1 MLFYWHKEA
10 FCKKAL
16 KNRKKCNNFKKNMAQ
31 KPLILAVE
39 TSGRMGSVAMA
50 VGEHILAETHLSGPM
65 RHSSE
70 VFPAIS
76 SLLNRFSR
84 KPDEIDHIYIS
95 VGPGSFTGLRIAVSI
110 AKIMHLANNV
120 KIAAVDTLDVI
131 AANADDYMRQKKTRL
146 EQIAVILDAKRGQF
160 FIAAF
165 QYVDDEKRTAGDE
178 NWRKIFPDS
187 LMTASQFL
195 DRFADKTKP
204 VWLLGEGLVYYPDT
218 FRAEGI
224 QFLEE
229 SCWTP
234 RAEKVHLL
242 GWKMA
247 CAGQFADPVTLQ
259 PKYLR
264 KPEAKEKC
272 KFRT

>member
-1 MLFYWHKEA
+1 
-10 FCKKAL
+10 
-16 KNRKKCNNFKKNMAQ
+16 MAHE
-31 KPLILAVE
+31 PLVLAVE
-39 TSGRMGSVAMA
+39 TSGRMGSVAIA
-50 VGEHILAETHLSGPM
+50 AGEQMLAETHLSGPM
-65 RHSSE
+65 RHSAE

-76 SLLNRFSR
+76 GLLNRFSR

-131 AANADDYMRQKKTRL
+131 AANADGYIQQGKAHV
-146 EQIAVILDAKRGQF
+146 EQIAVVLDAKRGQF
-160 FIAAF
+160 YIAA
-165 QYVDDEKRTAGDE
+165 YRCAGDE
-178 NWRKIFPDS
+178 QQTASDGYWEKIFPDS

-195 DRFADKTKP
+195 DQFSVKSKP
-204 VWLLGEGLVYYPDT
+204 ICLLGEGLVYYADT

-224 QFLEE
+224 HFLDE

-234 RAEKVHLL
+234 RAEKVHML

-247 CAGQFADPVTLQ
+247 RAGQFADSLTLQ

-264 KPEAKEKC
+264 KPQVTEKR
-272 KFRT
+272 KT

>member
-1 MLFYWHKEA
+1 
-10 FCKKAL
+10 
-16 KNRKKCNNFKKNMAQ
+16 MAQ

-39 TSGRMGSVAMA
+39 TSGRMGSVAIA
-50 VGEHILAETHLSGPM
+50 TGRHLLAETDFSGPM

-70 VFPAIS
+70 VFPAIC
-76 SLLNRFSR
+76 SLLSRFDR
-84 KPDEIDHIYIS
+84 KPKDIEHFYIS
-95 VGPGSFTGLRIAVSI
+95 VGPGSFTGLRIAVSM
-110 AKIMHLANNV
+110 AKIMHLASTV
-120 KIAAVDTLDVI
+120 KIVKVDTFDVI
-131 AANADDYMRQKKTRL
+131 ASNIDDYIGQKKTGI
-146 EQIAVILDAKRGQF
+146 EQIAVVLDAKRGQF
-160 FIAAF
+160 YIAA
-165 QYVDDEKRTAGDE
+165 YRYIGDEQRTAGDE

-195 DRFADKTKP
+195 DRFAVKSKP
-204 VWLLGEGLVYYPDT
+204 IWLLGEGLVYYADT

-234 RAEKVHLL
+234 RAEKVHML

-264 KPEAKEKC
+264 KPEAKEKF
-272 KFRT
+272 KSRT